1 MKRNI
6 IITLLIASI
15 VMMLCSINIS
25 NAADNAK
32 MVLTAEKAELSA
44 GDKATIT
51 VKVTN
56 ITGTQEGINSFQGTL
71 VYDNKILENVSFSP
85 LNSWATPTYNEANG
99 SIISEKGDF
108 VKSDEAMFTISF
120 TVKSDAKLGATK
132 VQLNNAQVADT
143 EAEYTAT
150 NGEVTI
156 NIVEKQTFPDDNTGD
171 TDKPDDN
178 TGNTDKP
185 NNNTTDN
192 NITDTNTTTNN
203 TVVQGNTVTNNTNK
217 IENTNTINKTNTTT
231 NTTTNTS
238 KNTVNTTKTDNT
250 ASKNVLPKTGLNGGL
265 MVIIGVILVMV
276 GIVSYMKYQRY
287 KSIK

>member
-32 MVLTAEKAELSA
+32 MVLTVEKAELSA
-44 GDKATIT
+44 GDKAIIT

-156 NIVEKQTFPDDNTGD
+156 NIVEKQTVPDDNTGD

-178 TGNTDKP
+178 AGNTDKP

-217 IENTNTINKTNTTT
+217 IENTNTINKT